1 MTSTTGLSLSK
12 DFSNLNQ
19 DEYTQVKE
27 ELRLSR
33 NILQNQ
39 NTGQR
44 IPYLPTFSGDGGIA
58 LEHYISAIEAVKPT
72 HSSHLLAQAIRKSVT
87 GTAAKVINILDY
99 TTPLSELISELKKN
113 FQKVTGI
120 ATAWQKFY
128 SASQTSKESL
138 TDWRTRVHYLYH
150 MTENKSDT
158 DAHLKT
164 KLFTGLFNNK
174 LKEILLFKYRDDNA
188 SEDDLYQLLR
198 EESDKLSVISAS
210 VMSNEDTLTKKVDDL
225 SKQLTALKT
234 NQKSK
239 MRTLQE
245 DVDKHTLQLMEEED
259 TLSDT
264 DENDDSCH
272 CAYQMPRGRQNTSK
286 RYDTQHQDQ
295 RRYPQ
300 AGYDRRYDT
309 AKVPEQQSSDKQQ
322 HYRDDRRYN
331 QRHDAHY
338 NPSDDRLHNQSYD
351 RQYNQSSDRPYYPSS
366 DRRYNQSSDRPYGYQ
381 RDQHYMNRPYNY
393 GHQREEERQFCGKPE
408 YYGPQ
413 RYNYTYSDGNTN
425 NNRPIYHNNH
435 YQGRYDQRSDDDHTR
450 QDFRD
455 YNVQRNDGH
464 PMENRQTS
472 DANRQYQPARSDN
485 SKRSGEQQKRK
496 THVSASTNKPKKK
509 NRDFTSIQRRLIGRT
524 NTDTIE
530 VNGIECIALIDSG
543 SVISSMSSKFHEE
556 QFSHIPLKSIEDVFP
571 EGLAITSATDHEL
584 NISGYLEANVL
595 LPGLVTPVPILMT
608 VLKSSILCEDMPIL
622 IGSNALEVWRSEL
635 DSNKNTNEVNP
646 VVDRWKS
653 EPSCVGIVKNVNYTQ
668 LQSHNCLFIQSRVK
682 VSDIRPY
689 NRKLLFVPFE
699 KYANTISASTI
710 SVPRNTENI
719 SCELVTLP
727 TKSKQCIRVPAGKRI
742 GIMCPLKEEV
752 LIPVNQQHN
761 TNSERGKELL
771 KSFNRTSWPEEI
783 CTKIENL
790 ITDYQDVFALSHHE
804 LGCFTDAKHR
814 IELTDNT
821 PIKQKYRRIPPHLF
835 EAVKAEIQKMLEN
848 GVIRPSFSPYSSPL
862 SIAIKK
868 DGTPRICLDFRKINN
883 ITKRDA
889 KAIPSVDE
897 MIDLLYGKTTFSSL
911 DLVQGFHQ
919 QELEESSK
927 QYTAFNAGPLGLF
940 EYQRL
945 PFGITNATAS
955 FQRMMEYVLCDL
967 VPSICLVYIDDVIV
981 HSYTPSEHLESL
993 RKVFDCLRFY
1003 NLKLKPSKC
1012 AFFKTELKFLG
1023 HVISDKGLKADPDK
1037 ITAIKEW
1044 PQPKSVKQVRQFLG
1058 LSGFIR
1064 RYIKDYA
1071 IIARPIT
1078 NLLRGYSNK
1087 KHSKNSNLKLEKEQF
1102 IWGKEQQAA
1111 FNKLKQVIAEDVTLA
1126 FPNFDLP
1133 FRLSCDAS
1141 RNGLGG
1147 WLEQIQPD
1155 GKYRPI
1161 AFASRK
1167 TSNAERQY
1175 PVHKIEFL
1183 ALKWCV
1189 TEKFRDYL
1197 YGKEVIIYTDNNPL
1211 TYILKKST
1219 GLDATCQRWVS
1230 ELEPYNFTIEYKPGV
1245 NNVVADSLSRIYDT
1259 EEDNNLKEIQKWAK
1273 ERCRGFEDKDV
1284 LPIAATTVLDT
1295 IDYQPTVNFNW
1306 HTLQDTDHTISTLK
1320 KKILEQ
1326 QPGETDNS
1334 PEVKQLLKY
1343 EQNLTVYK
1351 DLLYL
1356 RNPEDQQMR
1365 LVVPKLQQKEIVKI
1379 YHSFGHFGITR
1390 TYKTLK
1396 VKFFWINMK
1405 NDVIETI
1412 SECERCQ
1419 KAKTPPTKNKGPLN
1433 HLITPKYPFHQLSID
1448 FLSIDTRAK
1457 TKFKILTCIDEFTKF
1472 AFAIPVKTENAKRC
1486 AEALY
1491 QQIYTKFGI
1500 PTIVHSDRGATFMSN
1515 IMKELNLILHIKHTV
1530 TTAYRP
1536 QSNGTC
1542 ERVNST
1548 IIDRIRT
1555 LQPQEKQR
1563 WNLHLDSLI
1572 CAYNTTMHE
1581 SIGTSPF
1588 YAMYGRHPKTPSDLL
1603 IRIPDVEEDSK
1614 LNSFAD
1620 KRQKELR
1627 QSYELMAKNIEK
1639 RRKRSKKNYDDKIK
1653 KTTVV
1658 FNVGDNVLVRKFV
1671 RINKVDDRFQAEIHQ
1686 VIKQKEDLPLYLVK
1700 GLESGTIKT
1709 IHRDNLVLFK
1719 QNSTNN
1725 FVNIEFEN
1733 LETWNNMR
1741 HKAYDPNEDEEYS
1754 IKKHYNSRISIHFG
1768 KLIPPI
1774 DGETLKIEKATTI
1787 EHIQNRLKAFRLDSV
1802 QKCVIYIQYDDPIII
1817 KKLLTSIRKEIH
1829 HNSWKKLVL
1838 STTKHT
1844 IYNFLIKEMCT
1855 YFPKTPRVQQTT
1867 SFSESDDN
1875 SDDEYL
1881 IVRPDINEH
1890 VNEEI
1895 HEPAEDDEQNSTADD
1910 DPNSTDDDEDDV
1922 QPRYNFRH
1930 GRKQPFYLKD
1940 YVTFT
1945 FIPE

>member
-1 MTSTTGLSLSK
+1 MLG
-12 DFSNLNQ
+12 
-19 DEYTQVKE
+19 
-27 ELRLSR
+27 
-33 NILQNQ
+33 
-39 NTGQR
+39 
-44 IPYLPTFSGDGGIA
+44 
-58 LEHYISAIEAVKPT
+58 T

-210 VMSNEDTLTKKVDDL
+210 VMSNEDTLTKKVEDL

-272 CAYQMPRGRQNTSK
+272 CAYQMPRGRQNTST

-331 QRHDAHY
+331 QRNDAHY

-351 RQYNQSSDRPYYPSS
+351 RQYHQSSDRPYYPSS
-366 DRRYNQSSDRPYGYQ
+366 DRRYNQSYDRPYGYQ

-425 NNRPIYHNNH
+425 NNRPFYHNNH

-455 YNVQRNDGH
+455 
-464 PMENRQTS
+464 
-472 DANRQYQPARSDN
+472 
-485 SKRSGEQQKRK
+485 
-496 THVSASTNKPKKK
+496 
-509 NRDFTSIQRRLIGRT
+509 
-524 NTDTIE
+524 
-530 VNGIECIALIDSG
+530 
-543 SVISSMSSKFHEE
+543 
-556 QFSHIPLKSIEDVFP
+556 
-571 EGLAITSATDHEL
+571 
-584 NISGYLEANVL
+584 
-595 LPGLVTPVPILMT
+595 
-608 VLKSSILCEDMPIL
+608 
-622 IGSNALEVWRSEL
+622 
-635 DSNKNTNEVNP
+635 
-646 VVDRWKS
+646 
-653 EPSCVGIVKNVNYTQ
+653 
-668 LQSHNCLFIQSRVK
+668 
-682 VSDIRPY
+682 
-689 NRKLLFVPFE
+689 
-699 KYANTISASTI
+699 
-710 SVPRNTENI
+710 
-719 SCELVTLP
+719 
-727 TKSKQCIRVPAGKRI
+727 
-742 GIMCPLKEEV
+742 
-752 LIPVNQQHN
+752 
-761 TNSERGKELL
+761 
-771 KSFNRTSWPEEI
+771 
-783 CTKIENL
+783 
-790 ITDYQDVFALSHHE
+790 
-804 LGCFTDAKHR
+804 
-814 IELTDNT
+814 
-821 PIKQKYRRIPPHLF
+821 
-835 EAVKAEIQKMLEN
+835 
-848 GVIRPSFSPYSSPL
+848 
-862 SIAIKK
+862 
-868 DGTPRICLDFRKINN
+868 
-883 ITKRDA
+883 
-889 KAIPSVDE
+889 
-897 MIDLLYGKTTFSSL
+897 YGKTTFSSL

-1245 NNVVADSLSRIYDT
+1245 NNVVADSLSRI
-1259 EEDNNLKEIQKWAK
+1259 
-1273 ERCRGFEDKDV
+1273 
-1284 LPIAATTVLDT
+1284 
-1295 IDYQPTVNFNW
+1295 
-1306 HTLQDTDHTISTLK
+1306 
-1320 KKILEQ
+1320 
-1326 QPGETDNS
+1326 
-1334 PEVKQLLKY
+1334 
-1343 EQNLTVYK
+1343 
-1351 DLLYL
+1351 
-1356 RNPEDQQMR
+1356 
-1365 LVVPKLQQKEIVKI
+1365 
-1379 YHSFGHFGITR
+1379 
-1390 TYKTLK
+1390 
-1396 VKFFWINMK
+1396 
-1405 NDVIETI
+1405 
-1412 SECERCQ
+1412 
-1419 KAKTPPTKNKGPLN
+1419 
-1433 HLITPKYPFHQLSID
+1433 
-1448 FLSIDTRAK
+1448 
-1457 TKFKILTCIDEFTKF
+1457 
-1472 AFAIPVKTENAKRC
+1472 
-1486 AEALY
+1486 
-1491 QQIYTKFGI
+1491 
-1500 PTIVHSDRGATFMSN
+1500 
-1515 IMKELNLILHIKHTV
+1515 
-1530 TTAYRP
+1530 
-1536 QSNGTC
+1536 
-1542 ERVNST
+1542 
-1548 IIDRIRT
+1548 
-1555 LQPQEKQR
+1555 
-1563 WNLHLDSLI
+1563 
-1572 CAYNTTMHE
+1572 
-1581 SIGTSPF
+1581 
-1588 YAMYGRHPKTPSDLL
+1588 
-1603 IRIPDVEEDSK
+1603 
-1614 LNSFAD
+1614 
-1620 KRQKELR
+1620 
-1627 QSYELMAKNIEK
+1627 
-1639 RRKRSKKNYDDKIK
+1639 
-1653 KTTVV
+1653 
-1658 FNVGDNVLVRKFV
+1658 
-1671 RINKVDDRFQAEIHQ
+1671 
-1686 VIKQKEDLPLYLVK
+1686 
-1700 GLESGTIKT
+1700 
-1709 IHRDNLVLFK
+1709 
-1719 QNSTNN
+1719 
-1725 FVNIEFEN
+1725 
-1733 LETWNNMR
+1733 
-1741 HKAYDPNEDEEYS
+1741 
-1754 IKKHYNSRISIHFG
+1754 
-1768 KLIPPI
+1768 
-1774 DGETLKIEKATTI
+1774 
-1787 EHIQNRLKAFRLDSV
+1787 
-1802 QKCVIYIQYDDPIII
+1802 
-1817 KKLLTSIRKEIH
+1817 
-1829 HNSWKKLVL
+1829 
-1838 STTKHT
+1838 
-1844 IYNFLIKEMCT
+1844 
-1855 YFPKTPRVQQTT
+1855 
-1867 SFSESDDN
+1867 
-1875 SDDEYL
+1875 
-1881 IVRPDINEH
+1881 
-1890 VNEEI
+1890 
-1895 HEPAEDDEQNSTADD
+1895 
-1910 DPNSTDDDEDDV
+1910 
-1922 QPRYNFRH
+1922 
-1930 GRKQPFYLKD
+1930 
-1940 YVTFT
+1940 
-1945 FIPE
+1945 